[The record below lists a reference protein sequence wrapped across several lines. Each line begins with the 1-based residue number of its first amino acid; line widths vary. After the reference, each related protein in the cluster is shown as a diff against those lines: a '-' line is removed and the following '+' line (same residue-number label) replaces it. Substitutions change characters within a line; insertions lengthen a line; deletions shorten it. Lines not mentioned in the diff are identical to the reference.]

1 MVEAMMRVIERHPDD
16 EAVAAA
22 MSQLTTP
29 LLDSLKVIS
38 ETSMKVNIIHPHATV
53 ARLTA

>member
-38 ETSMKVNIIHPHATV
+38 ETSMKVTYTCTHTQ
-53 ARLTA
+53 